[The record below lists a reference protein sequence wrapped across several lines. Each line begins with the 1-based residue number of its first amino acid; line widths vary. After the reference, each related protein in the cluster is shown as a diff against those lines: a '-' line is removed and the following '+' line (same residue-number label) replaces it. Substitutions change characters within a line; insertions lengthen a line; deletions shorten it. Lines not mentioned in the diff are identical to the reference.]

1 MKFDEKTFRINSV
14 TLIILAIASIGAM
27 IGQIMTNEF
36 SVANTV
42 KMLDLSEEMAR
53 IVLVIGISML
63 CIINLIT
70 LIVGFGGIR
79 QIGGKGK
86 KEVNVVLATI
96 VLVLKII
103 GIVICTYFVFMGK
116 MENQKVLYDCLF
128 IFFLIPYIMCAKRV

>member
-1 MKFDEKTFRINSV
+1 
-14 TLIILAIASIGAM
+14 M

-42 KMLDLSEEMAR
+42 KVLDLSEEIAR
-53 IVLVIGISML
+53 IVLVIGICML